1 MQEISGAPEKTFE
14 KTPAFRRY
22 MILKRILDFITASVA
37 TVFAAIPMGIIALA
51 VRLDSG
57 GEAFFRQKRIG
68 RDLKP
73 FYCLKFRSMRKD
85 APSYCATKELHGADD
100 YITRVG
106 RILRKTSLDELPQL
120 FNILKGEMSFI
131 GPRPLIPEETAVH
144 ALREQYGVYNL
155 RPGISGLAQI
165 NGRDLV
171 PDEEKAAM
179 DREYLDKFSLKEDI
193 KIFFGTIRGVL
204 TKRDI
209 HEGSFDEEHHK
220 D

>member
-22 MILKRILDFITASVA
+22 MILKRILDFIMASVA

-68 RDLKP
+68 RDMKP
-73 FYCLKFRSMRKD
+73 FYCLKFRSMRKE
-85 APSYCATKELHGADD
+85 APSYCATKELHGAED

-120 FNILKGEMSFI
+120 FNILKGDMSLI
-131 GPRPLIPEETAVH
+131 GPRPLIPEEEEIH
-144 ALREQYGVYNL
+144 ELRRQYNVYRV
-155 RPGISGLAQI
+155 RPGLTGLAQI
-165 NGRDLV
+165 NGRDRLTC
-171 PDEEKAAM
+171 EEKA
-179 DREYLDKFSLKEDI
+179 RLDKEYVDHC
-193 KIFFGTIRGVL
+193 GVAADL
-204 TKRDI
+204 AILFKTVRKVLGMSDVI
-209 HEGSFDEEHHK
+209 EGGDQ
-220 D
+220 